1 MDVIEKHS
9 FLSLAENFI
18 QNKHK
23 GHTHACTQK
32 KKTAS
37 SAIRTRKKHKHVTV
51 LHDSTQYTWEQIL
64 IAHKN
69 IMHTSGPYSNSQFMY
84 LVLDSCTIAGADR
97 RKRKIETEFYEM
109 EFLLQR

>member
-69 IMHTSGPYSNSQFMY
+69 IMHTSGPYCIWCWTAAPSQ
-84 LVLDSCTIAGADR
+84 GQ
-97 RKRKIETEFYEM
+97 IEGKEKSKLSSMKWSFCYKDKTV
-109 EFLLQR
+109 